1 MSTQK
6 DKSLPDPAAEREAQ
20 KYEFPVPSREAVLA
34 LLAKRAAP
42 LSFREMADALA
53 VSGARDED
61 AFGRRLRAM
70 ERDGQILRNRR
81 DLYGLPRKMDLVRGR
96 VSGHPDGFGF
106 LIPEEG
112 GEDLFLSPGEMR
124 QVLHGD
130 RALARVRG
138 VDARGRKEG
147 AIIEILERAQ
157 RTMVGR
163 FTAAER
169 MGFVVPHDRRVCQD
183 ILVPRGDDGGA
194 RDGQIVMVEI
204 LEQPSRRTGP
214 VGRVIEL
221 LGEHMAPGMEIE
233 VAIRAHQIPHVWP
246 EEALREA
253 RRFDAEVP
261 EEAARGREDLRA
273 LPLVT
278 IDGEDARDFDDAVHA
293 APHADGWRLI
303 VAIADVGHYVAPGSA
318 LDAEAYAR
326 GNSVYFPQR
335 VIPMLPEELS
345 NGLCSLNPHVDR
357 LCMACEIHIGRDG
370 EIGRHRFFEAVMR
383 SQARLTYNQVAAML
397 VHKDAG
403 VRLAH
408 AALIKPLEA
417 LYGLY
422 QALHAARKRRGAV
435 DFELPE
441 TRIIFDEQRK
451 IKRVVALE
459 RNDAHR
465 LIEECMLAANVSAAE
480 LLKKRKMI
488 APYRVHEG
496 PPPEKLKDLREFL
509 GELGLQLGGGNTP
522 EAQHYAKLL
531 AAIGRRPDA
540 RLIHSVLLRSL
551 SQALYSPDN
560 IGHFA
565 LGFPHYTHFTSPIR
579 RYPDLLVH
587 RAIRNALRGRPG
599 DVSID
604 LAKQQGEHCSMTE
617 RRADEATREVV
628 RWLKAEFM
636 MDRIGEEFDGI
647 ITGVTNFGIF
657 VELSEVFVDGLVH
670 VTALGND
677 YYHFD
682 PVRHRLLGER
692 TRRSYRLGDAVRVRV
707 VRVDLDEAKLDF
719 ELAAA
724 PAGGNK
730 RAPRERKG
738 APAEKRGRGPGRRG
752 GRGRKR

>member
-1 MSTQK
+1 
-6 DKSLPDPAAEREAQ
+6 
-20 KYEFPVPSREAVLA
+20 
-34 LLAKRAAP
+34 
-42 LSFREMADALA
+42 
-53 VSGARDED
+53 
-61 AFGRRLRAM
+61 
-70 ERDGQILRNRR
+70 
-81 DLYGLPRKMDLVRGR
+81 
-96 VSGHPDGFGF
+96 
-106 LIPEEG
+106 
-112 GEDLFLSPGEMR
+112 
-124 QVLHGD
+124 
-130 RALARVRG
+130 
-138 VDARGRKEG
+138 
-147 AIIEILERAQ
+147 
-157 RTMVGR
+157 
-163 FTAAER
+163 
-169 MGFVVPHDRRVCQD
+169 
-183 ILVPRGDDGGA
+183 
-194 RDGQIVMVEI
+194 
-204 LEQPSRRTGP
+204 
-214 VGRVIEL
+214 
-221 LGEHMAPGMEIE
+221 
-233 VAIRAHQIPHVWP
+233 
-246 EEALREA
+246 
-253 RRFDAEVP
+253 
-261 EEAARGREDLRA
+261 
-273 LPLVT
+273 
-278 IDGEDARDFDDAVHA
+278 
-293 APHADGWRLI
+293 
-303 VAIADVGHYVAPGSA
+303 
-318 LDAEAYAR
+318 
-326 GNSVYFPQR
+326 
-335 VIPMLPEELS
+335 
-345 NGLCSLNPHVDR
+345 
-357 LCMACEIHIGRDG
+357 
-370 EIGRHRFFEAVMR
+370 
-383 SQARLTYNQVAAML
+383 
-397 VHKDAG
+397 
-403 VRLAH
+403 
-408 AALIKPLEA
+408 
-417 LYGLY
+417 
-422 QALHAARKRRGAV
+422 
-435 DFELPE
+435 
-441 TRIIFDEQRK
+441 
-451 IKRVVALE
+451 
-459 RNDAHR
+459 
-465 LIEECMLAANVSAAE
+465 MLAANVSAAE

-565 LGFPHYTHFTSPIR
+565 LGFPHYTHFPSPIR

-599 DVSID
+599 DVSLD